1 MKQINVEPEGGSDNL
16 EASKDEVKAKS
27 AEEYGDSNRE
37 LEEDQHSHVPKMA
50 HFVTLEAEK
59 VNNEVNSNSLDGLD
73 SFVVDSAMVNK
84 AQCDIEKNLVPNA
97 MSDQKQDGNINVLP
111 LIEPLEIDSRNYP
124 RASQIEGI
132 NLLADLRP
140 AKQRKRI
147 RTQVY
152 EACMSSWE
160 SESIQNSTL
169 SVKARTRTSI
179 NNFSR

>member
-1 MKQINVEPEGGSDNL
+1 
-16 EASKDEVKAKS
+16 
-27 AEEYGDSNRE
+27 
-37 LEEDQHSHVPKMA
+37 MA
-50 HFVTLEAEK
+50 HFATLEAKK

-73 SFVVDSAMVNK
+73 SLVVDSAMVNK

-132 NLLADLRP
+132 NLLVDLHP
-140 AKQRKRI
+140 AEQRKRI

-169 SVKARTRTSI
+169 SVKARQEQELQSTILAGEILGVNVVEGDIISLKKMIETEAKEYALLQRNTSAC
-179 NNFSR
+179 